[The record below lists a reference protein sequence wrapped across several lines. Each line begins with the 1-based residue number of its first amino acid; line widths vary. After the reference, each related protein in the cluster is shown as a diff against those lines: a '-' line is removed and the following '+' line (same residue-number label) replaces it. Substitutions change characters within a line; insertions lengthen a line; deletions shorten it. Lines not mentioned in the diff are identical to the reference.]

1 MNKLILI
8 KTNVNMK
15 QIESIKVGVGG
26 EILSAEVKT
35 IKTVS
40 AEQFC
45 QIYLRD
51 NEEFY
56 KLSKAE
62 SNVLAVLWYTSNY
75 YEDKDR
81 ALPGNKISL
90 DEELRD
96 TIKIKTNLAAGT
108 IRNTITSLVKKKMLL
123 KDSRYKAV
131 YYLNPEYFFKG
142 KISDRTQ
149 IIKNIIAGKHIK
161 INVLLSFTFFQKV
174 FFLISATC
182 ELFVCF
188 KFFCTIIFLHLNI

>member
-8 KTNVNMK
+8 KINVNMK

-131 YYLNPEYFFKG
+131 YYLNPEYFFKD

-149 IIKNIIAGKHIK
+149 IIKNII
-161 INVLLSFTFFQKV
+161 
-174 FFLISATC
+174 
-182 ELFVCF
+182 EY
-188 KFFCTIIFLHLNI
+188 KFI

>member
-8 KTNVNMK
+8 KINVNMK

-131 YYLNPEYFFKG
+131 YCLNPEYFFKG

-149 IIKNIIAGKHIK
+149 IIKNII
-161 INVLLSFTFFQKV
+161 
-174 FFLISATC
+174 
-182 ELFVCF
+182 EY
-188 KFFCTIIFLHLNI
+188 KFI

>member
-1 MNKLILI
+1 
-8 KTNVNMK
+8 MK

-26 EILSAEVKT
+26 EILSA

-62 SNVLAVLWYTSNY
+62 SNILAVLWYTSI
-75 YEDKDR
+75 EDKD
-81 ALPGNKISL
+81 S
-90 DEELRD
+90 RD

-149 IIKNIIAGKHIK
+149 IIKNII
-161 INVLLSFTFFQKV
+161 
-174 FFLISATC
+174 
-182 ELFVCF
+182 EY
-188 KFFCTIIFLHLNI
+188 KFI

>member
-26 EILSAEVKT
+26 EILSAEIKT

-96 TIKIKTNLAAGT
+96 TIKIKTNLAA
-108 IRNTITSLVKKKMLL
+108 
-123 KDSRYKAV
+123 
-131 YYLNPEYFFKG
+131 
-142 KISDRTQ
+142 
-149 IIKNIIAGKHIK
+149 
-161 INVLLSFTFFQKV
+161 
-174 FFLISATC
+174 
-182 ELFVCF
+182 
-188 KFFCTIIFLHLNI
+188 

>member
-1 MNKLILI
+1 
-8 KTNVNMK
+8 MK

-81 ALPGNKISL
+81 ALLGNKISL

-149 IIKNIIAGKHIK
+149 IIKNII
-161 INVLLSFTFFQKV
+161 
-174 FFLISATC
+174 
-182 ELFVCF
+182 EY
-188 KFFCTIIFLHLNI
+188 KFI

>member
-1 MNKLILI
+1 
-8 KTNVNMK
+8 MK
-15 QIESIKVGVGG
+15 QIESIKVGIGG
-26 EILSAEVKT
+26 EILSAEIKT

-81 ALPGNKISL
+81 GNKISL

-149 IIKNIIAGKHIK
+149 IIKNII
-161 INVLLSFTFFQKV
+161 
-174 FFLISATC
+174 
-182 ELFVCF
+182 EY
-188 KFFCTIIFLHLNI
+188 KFI

>member
-56 KLSKAE
+56 KLSKTE

-149 IIKNIIAGKHIK
+149 IIKNII
-161 INVLLSFTFFQKV
+161 
-174 FFLISATC
+174 
-182 ELFVCF
+182 EY
-188 KFFCTIIFLHLNI
+188 KFI

>member
-1 MNKLILI
+1 
-8 KTNVNMK
+8 MK
-15 QIESIKVGVGG
+15 QIESIKVGIGG

-75 YEDKDR
+75 YEDR

-149 IIKNIIAGKHIK
+149 IIKNII
-161 INVLLSFTFFQKV
+161 
-174 FFLISATC
+174 
-182 ELFVCF
+182 EY
-188 KFFCTIIFLHLNI
+188 KFIQ

>member
-1 MNKLILI
+1 
-8 KTNVNMK
+8 MK

-26 EILSAEVKT
+26 EILSAE

-96 TIKIKTNLAAGT
+96 TIKTNLAAGT

-149 IIKNIIAGKHIK
+149 IIKNII
-161 INVLLSFTFFQKV
+161 
-174 FFLISATC
+174 
-182 ELFVCF
+182 EY
-188 KFFCTIIFLHLNI
+188 KFIQ

>member
-15 QIESIKVGVGG
+15 QIESIKIGVGG

-149 IIKNIIAGKHIK
+149 IIKNII
-161 INVLLSFTFFQKV
+161 
-174 FFLISATC
+174 
-182 ELFVCF
+182 EY
-188 KFFCTIIFLHLNI
+188 KFI

>member
-96 TIKIKTNLAAGT
+96 TIKN
-108 IRNTITSLVKKKMLL
+108 
-123 KDSRYKAV
+123 
-131 YYLNPEYFFKG
+131 
-142 KISDRTQ
+142 
-149 IIKNIIAGKHIK
+149 
-161 INVLLSFTFFQKV
+161 
-174 FFLISATC
+174 
-182 ELFVCF
+182 
-188 KFFCTIIFLHLNI
+188 

>member
-8 KTNVNMK
+8 KTNVK

-26 EILSAEVKT
+26 EILSA

-96 TIKIKTNLAAGT
+96 TIKIKTNLAADV
-108 IRNTITSLVKKKMLL
+108 ILL
-123 KDSRYKAV
+123 
-131 YYLNPEYFFKG
+131 
-142 KISDRTQ
+142 
-149 IIKNIIAGKHIK
+149 
-161 INVLLSFTFFQKV
+161 LL
-174 FFLISATC
+174 
-182 ELFVCF
+182 
-188 KFFCTIIFLHLNI
+188 

>member
-1 MNKLILI
+1 
-8 KTNVNMK
+8 MK

-81 ALPGNKISL
+81 ALQGNKISL

-149 IIKNIIAGKHIK
+149 IIKNII
-161 INVLLSFTFFQKV
+161 
-174 FFLISATC
+174 
-182 ELFVCF
+182 EY
-188 KFFCTIIFLHLNI
+188 KFIQ

>member
-1 MNKLILI
+1 
-8 KTNVNMK
+8 MK

-108 IRNTITSLVKKKMLL
+108 IRNTITSLVK
-123 KDSRYKAV
+123 
-131 YYLNPEYFFKG
+131 
-142 KISDRTQ
+142 
-149 IIKNIIAGKHIK
+149 
-161 INVLLSFTFFQKV
+161 
-174 FFLISATC
+174 
-182 ELFVCF
+182 
-188 KFFCTIIFLHLNI
+188 

>member
-1 MNKLILI
+1 
-8 KTNVNMK
+8 MK

-56 KLSKAE
+56 KLFKAQ

-108 IRNTITSLVKKKMLL
+108 IRNTITSLVKKRMLL

-149 IIKNIIAGKHIK
+149 IIKNII
-161 INVLLSFTFFQKV
+161 
-174 FFLISATC
+174 
-182 ELFVCF
+182 EY
-188 KFFCTIIFLHLNI
+188 KFIQ

>member
-8 KTNVNMK
+8 KTNINMK
-15 QIESIKVGVGG
+15 QIESIKVGIGG

-149 IIKNIIAGKHIK
+149 IIKNII
-161 INVLLSFTFFQKV
+161 
-174 FFLISATC
+174 
-182 ELFVCF
+182 EY
-188 KFFCTIIFLHLNI
+188 KFI

>member
-8 KTNVNMK
+8 KTNVNIK

-26 EILSAEVKT
+26 EILSA

-108 IRNTITSLVKKKMLL
+108 IRNLL
-123 KDSRYKAV
+123 
-131 YYLNPEYFFKG
+131 
-142 KISDRTQ
+142 
-149 IIKNIIAGKHIK
+149 
-161 INVLLSFTFFQKV
+161 LLQ
-174 FFLISATC
+174 
-182 ELFVCF
+182 
-188 KFFCTIIFLHLNI
+188 

>member
-1 MNKLILI
+1 
-8 KTNVNMK
+8 MK

-142 KISDRTQ
+142 KISDRTR
-149 IIKNIIAGKHIK
+149 IIKNII
-161 INVLLSFTFFQKV
+161 
-174 FFLISATC
+174 
-182 ELFVCF
+182 EY
-188 KFFCTIIFLHLNI
+188 KFIQ